1 MLDNIYLNS
10 FLVDILKKDGE
21 FEEKKKQ
28 KESYRSSPTK
38 SRQFC

>member
-21 FEEKKKQ
+21 FKNKTKKNLTVHPQ
-28 KESYRSSPTK
+28 RNLAS
-38 SRQFC
+38 FVD